1 MLGMITSQ
9 KLELRRSLVRQRL
22 SELAGV
28 DELDDEARGETDKLT
43 TEWTD
48 LETRHRAAII
58 SESADEASR
67 AERFEDT
74 DGEYRE
80 LRSRANLG
88 AYLGAASAGSG
99 ITPGSPEDELN
110 AALEVRSSG
119 GGVPIPWAMLEAG
132 RGPVEARETR
142 VFTETSASD
151 GSNLQRPIL
160 QRLFGEG
167 LFDALGVRLD
177 SVPVGRSEWP
187 LISGGV
193 VPAQAKEGTAAA
205 AAAAATFSHA
215 NLTPKRLTG
224 RYEYTHEI
232 AASVPGL
239 EGALRRDLADAV
251 KAEMSDLIVSGAA
264 PTNSN
269 PQHVQGFLTG
279 SRLTTTDLSSAEA
292 TAADYG
298 GLHALAVDGIHAGQE
313 TEVMS
318 IVGDETYRHSAS
330 TYITGSGE
338 SGSGLLSRRSGGCM
352 ASTYIPDAAS
362 MKQTAILHAAG
373 PNGGGIMRGDS
384 VAAMWPTL
392 EIIRDIY
399 SEASRG
405 VVLTWVGLWDAYTAF
420 RPSAYKR
427 IAIQI
432 S

>member
-1 MLGMITSQ
+1 MIHSQ
-9 KLELRRSLVRQRL
+9 KLELRRSEVRQRL
-22 SELAGV
+22 SELAEA
-28 DELDDEARGETDKLT
+28 DELTDEARGEADKLT
-43 TEWTD
+43 GEWRD

-58 SESADEASR
+58 SEGEDEASR

-80 LRSRANLG
+80 LRSRANL
-88 AYLGAASAGSG
+88 ASYLAAASVGNG

-119 GGVPIPWAMLEAG
+119 GGVAVPWTMLEAG

-160 QRLFGEG
+160 QRLFGPG
-167 LFDALGVRLD
+167 LFDSLGVRLD

-193 VPAQAKEGTAAA
+193 VPAMAKEGTAAA

-215 NLTPKRLTG
+215 NLVPKRISG
-224 RYEYTHEI
+224 KYEYSHEV
-232 AASVPGL
+232 AAAVPGV
-239 EGALRRDLADAV
+239 EQALRRDLADAV
-251 KAEMSDLIVSGAA
+251 KAEMSDLIVSGSA
-264 PTNSN
+264 PNTQN
-269 PQHVQGFLTG
+269 PQRVQGFLTG
-279 SRLTTTDLSSAEA
+279 TRLTTTDLSSAEA

-298 GLHALAVDGIHAGQE
+298 RLHSLAVDGVHAAME
-313 TEVMS
+313 SEVTS
-318 IVGDETYRHSAS
+318 VIGDETYRHSAGL
-330 TYITGSGE
+330 YIAGSGE
-338 SGSGLLSRRSGGCM
+338 AGSGLLSRRSGGCM
-352 ASTYIPDAAS
+352 ASAYIPDVVS
-362 MKQTAILHAAG
+362 TKQLSILHAAG

-392 EIIRDIY
+392 EIVRDIY
-399 SEASRG
+399 SQASQG
-405 VVLTWVGLWDAYTAF
+405 VTLTWVGLWDAHVAL

>member
-1 MLGMITSQ
+1 MITSQ
-9 KLELRRSLVRQRL
+9 KLELRRSVVKQRL
-22 SELAGV
+22 SELSV
-28 DELDDEARGETDKLT
+28 IDELTDETRSETDKLT

-48 LETRHRAAII
+48 LETRFRASII
-58 SESADEASR
+58 SEGEDEASR

-88 AYLGAASAGSG
+88 AYLGAASAGTG

-151 GSNLQRPIL
+151 GSNIQRSVL
-160 QRLFGEG
+160 QRLFGPG
-167 LFDALGVRLD
+167 LFDSLGVRLD

-187 LISGGV
+187 LISGGA
-193 VPAQAKEGTAAA
+193 VPAMAKEGTAAA
-205 AAAAATFSHA
+205 AAASATFDHA
-215 NLTPKRLTG
+215 SLKPKRLSG
-224 RYEYTHEI
+224 RYEYSHEA

-269 PQHVQGFLTG
+269 PQYVQGFLTG
-279 SRLTTTDLSSAEA
+279 TRLTTTDLSSAEA

-298 GLHALAVDGIHAGQE
+298 RLHSLAVDGVHAAME
-313 TEVMS
+313 SEVTS
-318 IVGDETYRHSAS
+318 VIGDETYRHSAGL
-330 TYITGSGE
+330 YIAGSGE
-338 SGSGLLSRRSGGCM
+338 AGSGLLSRRSGGCM
-352 ASTYIPDAAS
+352 ASSFIPDAAS
-362 MKQTAILHAAG
+362 MKQLSILHAAG
-373 PNGGGIMRGDS
+373 PNGGGLMRGDS

-392 EIIRDIY
+392 EIVRDIY
-399 SEASRG
+399 SQASQG
-405 VVLTWVGLWDAYTAF
+405 VTLTWVGLWDCHTAF

-432 S
+432 SA